1 MNKLFLLDLF
11 QLYKSFLFFFK
22 LPNCQL
28 SPFLINPPQ
37 IKIILLYFDKEYF
50 NDDEFVDFE
59 SLIKIKFL

>member
-1 MNKLFLLDLF
+1 MNKLFLRALF
-11 QLYKSFLFFFK
+11 QLYKLFLFFFK

-28 SPFLINPPQ
+28 SPLINPPQ

-50 NDDEFVDFE
+50 NDAEFVDFE